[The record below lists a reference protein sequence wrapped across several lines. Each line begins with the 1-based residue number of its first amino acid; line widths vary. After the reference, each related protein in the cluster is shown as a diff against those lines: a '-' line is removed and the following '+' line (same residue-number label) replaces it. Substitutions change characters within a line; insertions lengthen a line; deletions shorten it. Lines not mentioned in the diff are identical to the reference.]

1 MLLEIF
7 APLIVLQKIYST
19 SGRQTA
25 EKNLKLSEAKVAY
38 KLSCAINVCY
48 QTKQKAQ
55 SVTEL
60 VGLCLTGIE
69 QSCNRSALR

>member
-38 KLSCAINVCY
+38 KLSCTKNVCY

-55 SVTEL
+55 SATEL
-60 VGLCLTGIE
+60 IGLCLTGIE